1 MESGRKGGWQTLV
14 VAILIAWVLSVAT
27 AILVL
32 RLPMPTRI
40 GTVATR
46 MLIVGDGP
54 GEGKILVTAR
64 PDGSPSVLLYDV
76 SGRSVAEMSATPTGV
91 PRIVLNAPGGGPLLR
106 LEVTGAGLPRVR
118 LSDPATGKPAWSVT
132 LDANG
137 TPVVESVPA
146 NPE

>member
-1 MESGRKGGWQTLV
+1 GGWQTLV
-14 VAILIAWVLSVAT
+14 VAILMAWVLSVAT
-27 AILVL
+27 VILVL

-40 GTVATR
+40 GAVATR

-76 SGRSVAEMSATPTGV
+76 SGRSVAEMSATPAGV

-106 LEVTGAGLPRVR
+106 LELTGAG
-118 LSDPATGKPAWSVT
+118 
-132 LDANG
+132 
-137 TPVVESVPA
+137 
-146 NPE
+146 